1 MLCRGLSRNQPQSGS
16 RSASRNERSSH
27 VRRVKLQA
35 QKILCL
41 ILSGRSAWPPLG
53 RAGGTIIKTTV
64 DQALMRGLVTAGPLI
79 RRGAASVYGPA
90 SEVRL

>member
-1 MLCRGLSRNQPQSGS
+1 M
-16 RSASRNERSSH
+16 A
-27 VRRVKLQA
+27 A
-35 QKILCL
+35 
-41 ILSGRSAWPPLG
+41 AG

-90 SEVRL
+90 SGVRL